1 MLEHDSDSREELKR
15 ADHLLYVTLKYTKN
29 IDVLKNAIR
38 RLVNACDYGILDVME
53 YLKEKKKIKDI
64 PLMPITRAEEVKK
77 YLKKPELVEFIDF
90 YLMLKKV
97 DRAEFTKREEFKKNV
112 RLVIVDENDETFE
125 INIEKLYEKI
135 SGMVKTDIG
144 LETIIP
150 ASSFVLNS
158 KDYQIKQIV
167 LSEDNVLKSSKN
179 SRGQYRS
186 QDNIR
191 GHFHQPGRVF
201 GKALLFFE

>member
-1 MLEHDSDSREELKR
+1 LKVYYQMLEHDSDSREELKR

-125 INIEKLYEKI
+125 INIEKLYEFFE
-135 SGMVKTDIG
+135 KTK
-144 LETIIP
+144 E
-150 ASSFVLNS
+150 F
-158 KDYQIKQIV
+158 IKYV
-167 LSEDNVLKSSKN
+167 EDNYK
-179 SRGQYRS
+179 
-186 QDNIR
+186 
-191 GHFHQPGRVF
+191 
-201 GKALLFFE
+201 

>member
-53 YLKEKKKIKDI
+53 YLKEKKKIKEI

-97 DRAEFTKREEFKKNV
+97 DRAEFTKKEEFKKNV

-125 INIEKLYEKI
+125 INIEKLYEFFE
-135 SGMVKTDIG
+135 KTK
-144 LETIIP
+144 E
-150 ASSFVLNS
+150 F
-158 KDYQIKQIV
+158 IKYV
-167 LSEDNVLKSSKN
+167 EDNYK
-179 SRGQYRS
+179 
-186 QDNIR
+186 
-191 GHFHQPGRVF
+191 
-201 GKALLFFE
+201 